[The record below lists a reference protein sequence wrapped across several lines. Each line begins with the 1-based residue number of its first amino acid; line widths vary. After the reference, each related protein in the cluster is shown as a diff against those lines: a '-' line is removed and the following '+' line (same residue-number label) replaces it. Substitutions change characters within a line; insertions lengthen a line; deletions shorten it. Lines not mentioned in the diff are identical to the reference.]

1 MPHVMS
7 VEMEEISHI
16 TESLTIDDLEE
27 ELQEM
32 IGPSVTPTSS
42 DDEEEVEIYHSEED
56 LIDQGILFD
65 PDWPPGEDIH
75 QWAVPGPLELVIVN
89 PVGAPPVESD

>member
-1 MPHVMS
+1 
-7 VEMEEISHI
+7 
-16 TESLTIDDLEE
+16 
-27 ELQEM
+27 M

-42 DDEEEVEIYHSEED
+42 DDEEEVEIYLHEED

-75 QWAVPGPLELVIVN
+75 QWVVPGPPEVVMTNL
-89 PVGAPPVESD
+89 VGAPPVESD